1 MVIDRIIGDLKKTKN
16 WEEILKPP
24 FFRYHVATS
33 VEDAIHQLAENPGA
47 LILAGGQS
55 LVPAMNFRLASP
67 EMLIDIGKITGL
79 SSILI
84 EGDEVVVGAN
94 VRHRDL
100 ELSDEVFAE
109 LPVLRQAL
117 GNVAHV
123 PIRHRGTIV
132 GSICHADA
140 AAEMPMMLTLTGGYV
155 TAVGPE
161 GTRKILA
168 EDFFKF
174 HMTTTRAADEM
185 IVSAHFPIPPEG
197 TGSHF
202 REFARRNGDYML
214 AGTGALIRTDSG
226 GRVVT
231 ARLAASGIAS
241 TPKRL
246 LDVEHVLIGNI
257 LSERLLEKAAS
268 VAADAVSTP
277 DDTSATN
284 AYRRHLLTGLIKDVI
299 AQAAKA
305 EEGMVI

>member
-1 MVIDRIIGDLKKTKN
+1 MIVRIIGNLEKMKN

-24 FFRYHVATS
+24 FFRYHAATS
-33 VEDAIHQLAENPGA
+33 IEDAIHQLVENPGA

-67 EMLIDIGKITGL
+67 EMLIDIGKIAGL
-79 SSILI
+79 NKILI
-84 EGDEVVVGAN
+84 EDGEFIVGAN

-100 ELSDEVFAE
+100 ELSNEVFTVM
-109 LPVLRQAL
+109 PVLRQAL
-117 GNVAHV
+117 GKVAHV
-123 PIRHRGTIV
+123 PIRHRGTTV

-140 AAEMPMMLTLTGGYV
+140 AAEMPMILTLTGGYL
-155 TAVGPE
+155 TAVGPK
-161 GTRKILA
+161 GTRKIQA

-185 IVSAHFPIPPEG
+185 IVSAHFPIPAEG

-214 AGTGALIRTDSG
+214 AGTGALIKMDSD
-226 GRVVT
+226 GRVMT

-246 LDVEHVLIGNI
+246 FDVEHVLIGNI
-257 LSERLLEKAAS
+257 LTESLLEKASS
-268 VAADAVSTP
+268 VAAESVSAP

-284 AYRRHLLTGLIKDVI
+284 AYRSHLLSGLIKDVI

-305 EEGMVI
+305 EEEMAI